1 MKFIALL
8 FFFSSFVYSIEP
20 MDDYYA
26 ADLLE
31 AVDQAKAR
39 PHHYDYSNHYRYKR
53 TTAQSI
59 DLNRLNLQEL
69 DETRLKATQPNAS
82 ASDDIVIA
90 NNQNNNSSIDDFS
103 DNSLQEVQLDTSL
116 FTSTSYET
124 LQGKFSSSGIT
135 GESILKT
142 TVRP

>member
-69 DETRLKATQPNAS
+69 DETRLKATQPNTS
-82 ASDDIVIA
+82 TSDDIVIA
-90 NNQNNNSSIDDFS
+90 NNQNHHSNVDELTNNSPQD
-103 DNSLQEVQLDTSL
+103 VKLDSSL
-116 FTSTSYET
+116 FTSSSYES
-124 LQGKFSSSGIT
+124 LHGKFNSTGIT
-135 GESILKT
+135 GDTTLKT
-142 TVRP
+142 TFRP